1 MGRKAVTRVKAS
13 SGRVNSISFNQIII
27 SRGRVV
33 TIGGGGLGIFS
44 MGIYRENSFKV
55 FFSQNQSARQAVT
68 CVEAFSCSVV
78 LSLFKFYIEK
88 KPTIKLLF
96 KTQMFQYVVL
106 LYTWKHIDIL
116 LIPSCLDCCTWTM
129 VGLHQV
135 IKGLCRFIDIWKPR
149 NTTINTQYV
158 IWLWKS
164 FSYKKG
170 LMFNMRISGLRLVNL
185 FI

>member
-1 MGRKAVTRVKAS
+1 MCR
-13 SGRVNSISFNQIII
+13 
-27 SRGRVV
+27 
-33 TIGGGGLGIFS
+33 
-44 MGIYRENSFKV
+44 
-55 FFSQNQSARQAVT
+55 
-68 CVEAFSCSVV
+68 
-78 LSLFKFYIEK
+78 FKFIKIVIFWDKKGPNWGRGGRQILHRK

-116 LIPSCLDCCTWTM
+116 LILSCLDCCTWTM

-135 IKGLCRFIDIWKPR
+135 IKSLCRFIDIWKPW

-164 FSYKKG
+164 SSYKKG
-170 LMFNMRISGLRLVNL
+170 LMFNMRISGLKFVIL